1 MQKHM
6 WRSLGWL
13 IALLLSQATQRP
25 GIAAERIYVNYSL
38 FSRSISIQSL
48 ETFAREGKLSGD
60 LVSYARYLRPK
71 QLAQLREG
79 LNQKVDFPAI
89 AIGQFLYSPT
99 GEVFLARGS
108 RIIQTPVNRGS
119 FFALRSALIL
129 AANDPEGLTP
139 LSILRAYP
147 SSGVVV
153 NLTEIV
159 GVVDDI
165 NRAFK
170 ETAAVSEAI
179 QATTKGQS
187 LSAAEIGQLL
197 QLERPGPLKWE
208 KVTFDLQDN
217 SEKRLR
223 YTRNVRNFPIDVYLP
238 NATQPQPVVI
248 ISHGLNSDRQ
258 SYAYLAQRLAS
269 YGFGVIVPEH
279 PGSNK
284 QRLQAL
290 FEGFGRDVSDLGE
303 FLDRPLDVQFLLD
316 AVQKL
321 SNEDPNFKDKLDLQ
335 NVGIIGQSFGGY
347 TALAS
352 AGAPLNFEQLRQD
365 CGKRLDTTLNIS
377 LVLQCQ
383 ALRLPATPYQLAD
396 PRIKAAIAINPF
408 TSAVFGPKSMA
419 RIQVPT
425 LIVSGSADVVAPAL
439 DEQILPFSTL
449 TTPQHYLA
457 LIQNSTHFSTIAPSP
472 RGASTSLDN
481 IRGVEG
487 PFPGL
492 ARTYV
497 QVLSL
502 AFMQLHLRNQT
513 AYRPFLS
520 PSGAASLSQSPLPL
534 SIVTTLPAQ
543 LPIPEVTAPKEPR
556 RN

>member
-1 MQKHM
+1 VQKHIWQSM
-6 WRSLGWL
+6 GWF
-13 IALLLSQATQRP
+13 IALLLSQAVQRP
-25 GIAAERIYVNYSL
+25 GIAADRIYVNYSI
-38 FSRSISIQSL
+38 FGRSISIQSL
-48 ETFAREGKLSGD
+48 ETFAREGRVSGD
-60 LVSYARYLRPK
+60 LASYTRYLRPK

-79 LNQKVDFPAI
+79 LKQKVDFPAI
-89 AIGQFLYSPT
+89 AISQFLYSPT
-99 GEVFLARGS
+99 GEIFLDRGS

-119 FFALRSALIL
+119 AFALRSALIL
-129 AANDPEGLTP
+129 AAQDPEGLTP
-139 LSILRAYP
+139 LSILRYYP
-147 SSGVVV
+147 SAGVVV
-153 NLTEIV
+153 NLTE
-159 GVVDDI
+159 VVEVVNDI
-165 NRAFK
+165 NKAFK
-170 ETAAVSEAI
+170 ETASVTETI

-187 LSAAEIGQLL
+187 LPAAEVGQLL
-197 QLERPGPLKWE
+197 QLERPGPLKWQ

-223 YTRNVRNFPIDVYLP
+223 YTNKVRSFPIDVYLP
-238 NATQPQPVVI
+238 DTTQPQPVVV

-290 FEGFGRDVSDLGE
+290 FEGFGRDVAEPVE
-303 FLDRPLDVQFLLD
+303 FLDRPLDIQFLLD

-321 SNEDPNFKDKLDLQ
+321 SNEDPNFKNKLDLQ

-352 AGAPLNFEQLRQD
+352 VGAPLNFEQLRQD
-365 CGKRLDTTLNIS
+365 CSKRLNTTLNIS
-377 LVLQCQ
+377 LILQCQ
-383 ALRLPATPYQLAD
+383 ALRLPAAPYQLAD

-408 TSAVFGPKSMA
+408 ASAVFGPKSMA
-419 RIQVPT
+419 KVQVPT
-425 LIVSGSADVVAPAL
+425 LIVAGSADVVAPAL
-439 DEQILPFSTL
+439 DEQVRPFSAL
-449 TTPQHYLA
+449 TTQKHYLA
-457 LIQNSTHFSTIAPSP
+457 LIQNSTHFSTIAPSV
-472 RGASTSLDN
+472 GTGTSLDN
-481 IRGVEG
+481 LRGVAG

-492 ARTYV
+492 ARNYI

-513 AYRPFLS
+513 AYQPFLS

-543 LPIPEVTAPKEPR
+543 APIPEISPPKGAGK
-556 RN
+556 N